1 MSIEH
6 DIPQGLGRG
15 RSGLAARRT
24 IRAVIGLGS
33 AIAFKTIPVDVLGQ
47 PIAKEW
53 RVSER

>member
-6 DIPQGLGRG
+6 DIPQGLGRRRG
-15 RSGLAARRT
+15 GLAARRT

-33 AIAFKTIPVDVLGQ
+33 AVAFKTIPVDVRGQ
-47 PIAKEW
+47 PVAKEW